1 MNYDYE
7 QEIQDFEDECYCGYD
22 EYFDGNSY
30 LPRECQ
36 KNYGRVAQSGKS
48 PALIRQLPQVQILSL
63 LPRPYRLI
71 GLGHC
76 PFTAAT

>member
-30 LPRECQ
+30 LPREC
-36 KNYGRVAQSGKS
+36 
-48 PALIRQLPQVQILSL
+48 
-63 LPRPYRLI
+63 
-71 GLGHC
+71 
-76 PFTAAT
+76 